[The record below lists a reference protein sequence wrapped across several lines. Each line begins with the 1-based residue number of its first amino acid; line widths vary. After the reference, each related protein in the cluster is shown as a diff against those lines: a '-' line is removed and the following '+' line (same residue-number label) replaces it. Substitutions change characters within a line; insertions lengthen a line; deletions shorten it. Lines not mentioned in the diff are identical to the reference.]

1 MHSLFN
7 KFTSKQILGFVSI
20 VVLFSIFFLSFREGL
35 EGAGT
40 TKPQILPGSCA
51 AATSC
56 DSCGQITQDST
67 GSVCYWCGIDKG
79 CKSPTDYY
87 DATTCAKGCRVP
99 PNPSADQQKKYPST
113 DLIPDSSGNFFPV
126 NPKTPPYNPEEIEAC
141 VSPCSWNDKGYCK
154 LGENACPYKKEV
166 KICEK
171 PCSWNSKGDCTT
183 RGGLPCQ
190 YIKPIKSDDTRHDKS
205 DDTRH
210 DKSDDTRHDKS
221 DDSRHDKSDDYKPS
235 DKNKVPEP
243 VSWPLSCKNVSMFRG
258 KIYLN
263 PSDFLDQ
270 VS

>member
-1 MHSLFN
+1 MYSFLN

-35 EGAGT
+35 EGS

-56 DSCGQITQDST
+56 DSCGQIAQDST
-67 GSVCYWCGIDKG
+67 GSVCYWCGVDKG

-126 NPKTPPYNPEEIEAC
+126 NPKTPAYNPEEIEAC

-166 KICEK
+166 EVCEK
-171 PCSWNSKGDCTT
+171 PCYWNSKGDCTT
-183 RGGLPCQ
+183 RRGLPCQ
-190 YIKPIKSDDTRHDKS
+190 YIKPIKSDDT
-205 DDTRH
+205 
-210 DKSDDTRHDKS
+210 
-221 DDSRHDKSDDYKPS
+221 RHDKSDDYKPS

-258 KIYLN
+258 KIFLN